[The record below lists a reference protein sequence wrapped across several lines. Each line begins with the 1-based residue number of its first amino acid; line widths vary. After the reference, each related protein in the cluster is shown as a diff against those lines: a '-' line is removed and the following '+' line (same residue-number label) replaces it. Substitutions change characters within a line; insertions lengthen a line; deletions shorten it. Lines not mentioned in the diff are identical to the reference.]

1 MIILLQSE
9 SSQTFKFIPR
19 TLEATSMVITD
30 EVTNTDATITI
41 TPIVDRYYLSVSILL
56 SLIEGRSYTISVL
69 NGLDEVYRYKIFC
82 TNQTI
87 PEYSINNGEYVQNT
101 TDDSY
106 VIMP

>member
-1 MIILLQSE
+1 MIILLQSA

-19 TLEATSMVITD
+19 TLAATSMVITD
-30 EVTNTDATITI
+30 EGTNTDATITI
-41 TPIVDRYYLSVSILL
+41 TPSVDRYYLSVSAVL

-69 NGLDEVYRYKIFC
+69 NGLDEVYRDKLFC

-87 PEYSINNGEYVQNT
+87 SEYSINNGEYVQNT

-106 VIMP
+106 VIIP

>member
-1 MIILLQSE
+1 
-9 SSQTFKFIPR
+9 
-19 TLEATSMVITD
+19 MVITD

-41 TPIVDRYYLSVSILL
+41 TPIVDRYYLSISTLL
-56 SLIEGRSYTISVL
+56 SLIEGRSYTLSVL
-69 NGLDEVYRYKIFC
+69 NGLDEVYRDKIFC

-87 PEYSINNGEYVQNT
+87 SEYSINNGEYVQNT